1 MPYRSRWPSS
11 REWRRLMSLWSCS
24 GAICPNC
31 PSSRPRKANPCLRSS
46 RRSESLSS
54 SSDPVRASGE
64 WFPTLTGKRS
74 FLSLSIWSGS
84 ASHSMPIK
92 PMKPVLG
99 LPRRPK
105 KSRES
110 FSWSRCPGGRPV
122 TALPPC
128 MPRHAKPSHSRGDAL
143 CSPGDFTCGRPVAPQ
158 QQSTSIEQYHQNKQP
173 AITVQ
178 HTEVLKAAANH
189 DAEEVG
195 GKGDI
200 GSFAVAE
207 GVGEDDVCQKDRRE
221 GQDAGEKVAGN
232 GVAQQ

>member
-1 MPYRSRWPSS
+1 MPCRSRWPSS

-110 FSWSRCPGGRPV
+110 FSWSRCPEGCPYI
-122 TALPPC
+122 
-128 MPRHAKPSHSRGDAL
+128 S
-143 CSPGDFTCGRPVAPQ
+143 F
-158 QQSTSIEQYHQNKQP
+158 
-173 AITVQ
+173 
-178 HTEVLKAAANH
+178 
-189 DAEEVG
+189 G
-195 GKGDI
+195 GKVEKDASGSLAHQATLDTI
-200 GSFAVAE
+200 GQFLCQLSFLTFTHNSPLQEAKRE
-207 GVGEDDVCQKDRRE
+207 VGEDVSECNSLPDEEVSSRTCR
-221 GQDAGEKVAGN
+221 VSWP
-232 GVAQQ
+232 GVIFLKHPVRAPSRTPRLLRSQATNVRSSHRWP